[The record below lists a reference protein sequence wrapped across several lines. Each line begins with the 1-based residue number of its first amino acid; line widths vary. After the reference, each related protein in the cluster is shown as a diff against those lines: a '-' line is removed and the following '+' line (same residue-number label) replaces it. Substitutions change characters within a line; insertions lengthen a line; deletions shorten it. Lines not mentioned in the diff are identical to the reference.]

1 MKEANA
7 IFTFNGVDLSIQ
19 CTIDDKMKDI
29 CKKYSNKMN
38 KEINSFLFLYGGNQV
53 NFELAFKK
61 QANYQDLK
69 ENKMN
74 I

>member
-29 CKKYSNKMN
+29 CKKYSNEMN

-53 NFELAFKK
+53 NFELSFKE

-69 ENKMN
+69 ENK
-74 I
+74 IY